1 MIHNLFEADSE
12 VAMIVYVEIFL
23 FDLVVE
29 CFLLIFNF
37 FCLRYLF
44 YLNLKMFVDS
54 IPFYYFLF

>member
-44 YLNLKMFVDS
+44 
-54 IPFYYFLF
+54 I